1 MSFDGA
7 TVEAAMAGDTP
18 AIHRLLST
26 SRADLSRYAK
36 RHCHSADVEDAVQD
50 ALWIISQRVST
61 LMAARAF
68 ATWSFSIIR
77 RICYRLTRD
86 QKHLREAYGP
96 EPAFF
101 PSQELRVAIA
111 QALARLPEPYRQVV
125 ILKDVFGY
133 SAEETA
139 LQIGVKLEA
148 AKARL
153 HRGRR
158 LMREDL
164 SARDTVAGT
173 PDGLL

>member
-7 TVEAAMAGDTP
+7 TVEAAMAGDPP

-26 SRADLSRYAK
+26 SRADLGRYAK

-61 LMAARAF
+61 LRAARAF

-86 QKHLREAYGP
+86 NKFLAEVTAP
-96 EPAFF
+96 EPALFA
-101 PSQELRVAIA
+101 SQELRVAIA

-139 LQIGVKLEA
+139 LQLGVKLEA

-153 HRGRR
+153 HRGRQ
-158 LMREDL
+158 LMRDDL
-164 SARDTVAGT
+164 SARETTQGIT
-173 PDGLL
+173 NGLL